1 MRIKI
6 NEDKPGNGLLGLV
19 IAVVEV
25 IVDTLKLQAVR
36 RMDSGKLSKE
46 EIERLGAALMKLD
59 ETIEEIKEGNG
70 ITGAVESIKNGLDDV
85 VNSLAAEETGVV
97 ENEWRSA

>member
-6 NEDKPGNGLLGLV
+6 NEDNPDNGLLGLV

-36 RMDSGKLSKE
+36 RMDSGKLSGE

-59 ETIEEIKEGNG
+59 ETIEKIKEGNG
-70 ITGAVESIKNGLDDV
+70 ITGAVENIKNGLDDV
-85 VNSLAAEETGVV
+85 VNSLALEETEAV
-97 ENEWRSA
+97 ENGWRSA